1 MKKRT
6 RNEGEEEVQIGERRN
21 CLVLCTLNRYGHIQ
35 QYTQVVVQASSMVG
49 RPTYF
54 SSSLPPFSL
63 PPPVLSPLSI
73 LPSVLYLRLLLVS
86 GSDRV
91 NELQIN
97 GHDGFSWVHLLC
109 SQVLHLLFWQALH

>member
-1 MKKRT
+1 MV
-6 RNEGEEEVQIGERRN
+6 EG
-21 CLVLCTLNRYGHIQ
+21 
-35 QYTQVVVQASSMVG
+35 
-49 RPTYF
+49 PTYF
-54 SSSLPPFSL
+54 SSSLPLFSL

-109 SQVLHLLFWQALH
+109 SQVLHLLFWQALHESNGLTPLPAELGRRDVSMRDVNEQAVNH